1 MLINAALTSDV
12 HECDDVFALQETFFE
27 KGWTDGLP
35 VVPPTPERVSEF
47 LEAMGREPNETIGL
61 VPTRQRRITVEKCA
75 INAVMA
81 GCRPEYLP
89 VVTAILTA
97 MLDPTFNFH
106 GSVTSTG
113 GSAQLVVINGP
124 IRDQLNLN
132 SGVNLF
138 GPGNRANATI
148 GRAVRLVLINVCG
161 AKPGVLDKATH
172 GHGGKYS
179 MVIAE
184 DEETSPWPA
193 LHVTRGFPVDTST
206 VTVFAAEAPHNVQ
219 DHKSTTG
226 EGVLCSIAMEMA
238 SAGSWS
244 DGESAVIVAPEHARL
259 LRRDGW
265 SRDATKTYLYEH
277 AVRTPD
283 ELMRAGKI
291 GDSGSTEDVSRLFH
305 RGTGPEDILLLVAGG
320 QAGGHS
326 AFVPSWSRGRYSLA
340 VTQAI
345 TLTNIEGF

>member
-1 MLINAALTSDV
+1 MSIASSLVSQV
-12 HECDDVFALQETFFE
+12 HQCDNVFALQEYFFE
-27 KGWTDGLP
+27 NGWTDGLP

-47 LEAMGREPNETIGL
+47 LEAAGGEPNETIGL

-81 GCRPEYLP
+81 GCRPEYFP
-89 VVTAILTA
+89 VVVAVLKA
-97 MLDPTFNFH
+97 MLHPVYNFH
-106 GSVTSTG
+106 GSITSTG
-113 GSAQLVVINGP
+113 GSAQLVVVNGP
-124 IRDQLNLN
+124 IREQLGLN

-148 GRAVRLVLINVCG
+148 GRAVRLILINVCG
-161 AKPGVLDKATH
+161 AVPGVLDKATH

-184 DEETSPWPA
+184 DEETSPWPP
-193 LHVTRGFPVDTST
+193 LHVDRGFSADTST
-206 VTVFAAEAPHNVQ
+206 VTVFAAEAPHNIQ

-226 EGVLCSIAMEMA
+226 EGILSSIAMEMA

-244 DGESAVIVAPEHARL
+244 DGESAIVVAPEHARL

-265 SRDATKTYLYEH
+265 SREAVSNCLYLR
-277 AVRTPD
+277 AVRTYD
-283 ELMRAGKI
+283 ELQRAGKI
-291 GDSGSTEDVSRLFH
+291 ESAKHAGRVGH
-305 RGTGPEDILLLVAGG
+305 RGRGPEDILLLVAGG

-326 AFVPSWSRGRYSLA
+326 AFIPSWSRGRYSLA
-340 VTQAI
+340 VTLPVTELSAR
-345 TLTNIEGF
+345 